1 MASNLWLMSSAPKSA
16 VELESVASN
25 VAKPERMLA
34 GFPWV
39 SAIVLYTLSWG
50 WSLLRPNTLYWDDWF
65 LPLEE
70 RPIEIWKSW
79 EGSGLPP
86 WARLFDWMLL
96 ELGIWSVRF
105 LTFGLF
111 FGASLLFYKIIQRG
125 LEHISLT
132 TNGFVA
138 LLLLVIPVN
147 HARISLVVFDYT
159 SSYFLF
165 YLGWF
170 VLVRYKSVKSFVLAC
185 VILFLSFK
193 THSFLFFVLL
203 PFLHF
208 GWLNRARLFDLKKL
222 SLVHFQVLMIAALP
236 VLYVISRSVF
246 WSPSESWQDYQQP
259 TRAGVLV
266 GLWPV
271 LISLVGLSI
280 IGVRR
285 LKKLKT
291 PLGLVL
297 LVVGFSIT
305 ALALFPYFA
314 GELYVGYKSRPAYLT
329 VFEFRADW
337 RSRHQLLMPLGLA
350 LSVVGL
356 NELLKWRG
364 KNIVVTTVLVIS
376 VALNMF
382 WGSQYFLQSHK
393 QEQLVELFK
402 TTKDKVEIASV
413 EDQTKRFNG
422 RESTFRGYEW
432 NGFMTLAGLPTD
444 RPGCEALPSGSV
456 LTLKSDTSY
465 LQALVTR
472 DLGLY
477 FDIKPCSEVLAQN
490 N

>member
-1 MASNLWLMSSAPKSA
+1 MASNLCLMSSVPNSA
-16 VELESVASN
+16 LEPESAASN

-50 WSLLRPNTLYWDDWF
+50 WSLLRPNTLYWDDWS
-65 LPLEE
+65 LSLADN
-70 RPIEIWKSW
+70 PIEIWS
-79 EGSGLPP
+79 SGEDTGLAP

-96 ELGIWSVRF
+96 EIGIWPIRL

-111 FGASLLFYKIIQRG
+111 FGASLLFYKTLQFG
-125 LEHISLT
+125 CEYISLT
-132 TNGFVA
+132 IKRLVV
-138 LLLLVIPVN
+138 LLLLVMPVN
-147 HARISLVVFDYT
+147 QARISLIVFDYT
-159 SSYFLF
+159 TSYFLF

-170 VLVRYKSVKSFVLAC
+170 VLVRYKSSKSFVLAC

-208 GWLNRARLFDLKKL
+208 GWLNRAKLTDLKKL
-222 SLVHFQVLMIAALP
+222 NRIQIQVLVIAALP
-236 VLYVISRSVF
+236 VLYVISRYVF
-246 WSPSESWQDYQQP
+246 WPPSESWQDYQQP
-259 TRAGVLV
+259 TRAGVMT

-271 LISLVGLSI
+271 LIGLFGLSI

-285 LKKLKT
+285 LKKKRN

-297 LVVGFSIT
+297 LIVGFSVT

-314 GELYVGYKSRPAYLT
+314 GELYVGYAGRPAYLT

-364 KNIVVTTVLVIS
+364 KNIVVSTVLVIS

-402 TTKDKVEIASV
+402 TTKAEVEIASV
-413 EDQTKRFNG
+413 EDQALRFNG
-422 RESTFRGYEW
+422 RESTFRSYEW
-432 NGFMTLAGLPTD
+432 TGFMTLAGISTD

-465 LQALVTR
+465 LQALATR

-477 FDIKPCSEVLAQN
+477 FEIKPCSEVLAQN

>member
-1 MASNLWLMSSAPKSA
+1 
-16 VELESVASN
+16 
-25 VAKPERMLA
+25 LA

-50 WSLLRPNTLYWDDWF
+50 WSLLRPNTLYWDDWAF
-65 LPLEE
+65 SLPDNPIDLWSGGEE
-70 RPIEIWKSW
+70 M
-79 EGSGLPP
+79 GLAP

-96 ELGIWSVRF
+96 EIGIWPIRI

-111 FGASLLFYKIIQRG
+111 FGAALLFYKTLQF
-125 LEHISLT
+125 
-132 TNGFVA
+132 GFEYVSPTIKGFIA
-138 LLLLVIPVN
+138 LLILVIPVN
-147 HARISLVVFDYT
+147 QARISLVIFDYST
-159 SSYFLF
+159 SYFLF
-165 YLGWF
+165 YLGWI
-170 VLVRYKSVKSFVLAC
+170 VLVRYKSSKSFLLAC
-185 VILFLSFK
+185 LILFLSFK

-208 GWLNRARLFDLKKL
+208 VWLNRAKFLDLKKL
-222 SLVHFQVLMIAALP
+222 NLVHLQVFVMAVIP

-246 WSPSESWQDYQQP
+246 WPPSEIWQHYHQP
-259 TRAGVLV
+259 TLAGVLT

-271 LISLVGLSI
+271 LTGLVGLSI

-285 LKKLKT
+285 LKKKGT
-291 PLGLVL
+291 PVGLVL
-297 LVVGFSIT
+297 LIVGFSIT

-314 GELYVGYKSRPAYLT
+314 GELYVGYAGRPAYLT

-364 KNIVVTTVLVIS
+364 KNVVVSTVLVIS
-376 VALNMF
+376 VGLNMF

-402 TTKDKVEIASV
+402 TTKDNVEIASV

-422 RESTFRGYEW
+422 RESSFRSYELDA
-432 NGFMTLAGLPTD
+432 FMTLAGIPTD
-444 RPGCEALPSGSV
+444 RPGCEALPSGSA
-456 LTLKSDTSY
+456 LALKSDTSY
-465 LQALVTR
+465 LQALATR

-477 FDIKPCSEVLAQN
+477 FEIKPCN
-490 N
+490 

>member
-1 MASNLWLMSSAPKSA
+1 MSSVPNSA
-16 VELESVASN
+16 VEPESAALN
-25 VAKPERMLA
+25 LAKPERMLA

-50 WSLLRPNTLYWDDWF
+50 WSLLRPNTLYWDDWEVYFNKPLSNGIKTLDEMGRAPWGGLIEYLLLHIGVWAVTVATF
-65 LPLEE
+65 L
-70 RPIEIWKSW
+70 
-79 EGSGLPP
+79 
-86 WARLFDWMLL
+86 
-96 ELGIWSVRF
+96 VF
-105 LTFGLF
+105 L
-111 FGASLLFYKIIQRG
+111 ASSLLVFGILRHRLAI
-125 LEHISLT
+125 ESS
-132 TNGFVA
+132 VA
-138 LLLLVIPVN
+138 RMVVLLFLIVPVN
-147 HARISLVVFDYT
+147 HARISVAIFDYT
-159 SSYFLF
+159 TSYFLF

-170 VLVRYKSVKSFVLAC
+170 VLVQFKSLKGFALAC

-208 GWLNRARLFDLKKL
+208 CWLNKVRLLDFKKL
-222 SLVHFQVLMIAALP
+222 SGARLQVAIIAALP
-236 VLYVISRSVF
+236 VIYVFARSVF
-246 WSPSESWQDYQQP
+246 WPPSESWQDYQKP
-259 TRAGVLV
+259 TSAGLLT

-271 LISLVGLSI
+271 LIGLVALSA
-280 IGVRR
+280 IGWR
-285 LKKLKT
+285 KLKQKRT
-291 PLGLVL
+291 HLGLIL
-297 LVVGFSIT
+297 LIFGFLIT

-314 GELYVGYKSRPAYLT
+314 GELYVGYAGRPAYLT

-364 KNIVVTTVLVIS
+364 KNIVVSTVLVIS

-393 QEQLVELFK
+393 QDQLVELLK
-402 TTKDKVEIASV
+402 TTKSEIEIASV
-413 EDQTKRFNG
+413 EDQTLRFNG

-432 NGFMTLAGLPTD
+432 TGFMTLAGISTD
-444 RPGCEALPSGSV
+444 RPGCEALPSGSA

-477 FDIKPCSEVLAQN
+477 FDVTPCSELLAQN
-490 N
+490 G